1 MDIDTEVCTRFV
13 LVQYIMNVYEKG
25 KLELSDIVTH
35 LFLVCMYLPNYDVSD
50 VQALSR
56 VTPTWKP
63 TFLVPDYL
71 DRSNIDRD

>member
-56 VTPTWKP
+56 VTPTWEA